1 MSISI
6 FNNDFLLRLRE
17 VYDDYR
23 INEAVIRQGYNVDYP
38 YIMDLYDDDMEV
50 IKSINVQM
58 MITMASSGV
67 HMSIHD
73 DYGRIT
79 VASKNFI

>member
-1 MSISI
+1 MSVSI

-23 INEAVIRQGYNVDYP
+23 ITGAAIRQGYNADYP
-38 YIMDLYDDDMEV
+38 YIMDLYDDNMDV

-58 MITMASSGV
+58 RIAIVSYGIS
-67 HMSIHD
+67 MSIHD
-73 DYGRIT
+73 DYGKSMM
-79 VASKNFI
+79 VLKNFE

>member
-1 MSISI
+1 MGVSI
-6 FNNDFLLRLRE
+6 FNNDFALRLRE

-23 INEAVIRQGYNVDYP
+23 ITEATIRQGYNADYP
-38 YIMDLYDDDMEV
+38 YIMNLYDDDMEV
-50 IKSINVQM
+50 IKSINAQM

-79 VASKNFI
+79 VVSKNFI

>member
-1 MSISI
+1 MGVSI

-23 INEAVIRQGYNVDYP
+23 INEAVIRQGCNVDYP

-58 MITMASSGV
+58 IIAIASSGIS
-67 HMSIHD
+67 MSIHD
-73 DYGRIT
+73 DYGKIMM
-79 VASKNFI
+79 VSKNFI

>member
-58 MITMASSGV
+58 MITMASSGI
-67 HMSIHD
+67 HMSIYD

-79 VASKNFI
+79 VVSKNFI

>member
-1 MSISI
+1 MGVSI

-23 INEAVIRQGYNVDYP
+23 INEAVIRQGYNADYP

-73 DYGRIT
+73 DSGRIT
-79 VASKNFI
+79 VVSKNFI